1 MKTNKQDAQKIV
13 KMPAR
18 CRKSDSKSVT
28 LPLTDSDEIGGK
40 DQAILLKLTL
50 DSNKP
55 VAELAS
61 ELGLP
66 RTTVQERIKKLVQR
80 GVIKKFTV
88 QTDYSRIGK
97 PVTSFILVSFLA
109 GSGVSQK
116 EAAQKIAEIPDI
128 YEVHVI
134 SGEWDIIAKARGASI
149 QSIGELVLDRIRN
162 VKGVERTLTCTSFVA
177 IKETV

>member
-1 MKTNKQDAQKIV
+1 MPTNRPKR
-13 KMPAR
+13 P
-18 CRKSDSKSVT
+18 SSSVT
-28 LPLTDSDEIGGK
+28 LPAMEDK
-40 DQAILLKLTL
+40 DIAILIKLRL
-50 DSNKP
+50 DSGRSIS
-55 VAELAS
+55 EIAS
-61 ELGLP
+61 DLGMP
-66 RTTVQERIKKLVQR
+66 RTTVQERVKKLTKD

-88 QTDYSRIGK
+88 QIDYSKTGK
-97 PVTSFILVSFLA
+97 PVTAFILVSFLA

-128 YEVHVI
+128 FEVHVI
-134 SGEWDIIAKARGASI
+134 SGDWDIIAKARGESI